1 MSTNPYAAPRA
12 QVVDA
17 TVVPRGNFLPTGRSV
32 PAGNGWTWI
41 TAAWQHFRARAGL
54 WMGMVVVAT
63 LIMVGLMVIP
73 FIGPLAQSL
82 LWPVFVAGFA
92 IASRKIDE
100 GESAQFGDLFAGF
113 SQRAGA
119 LIATGLIAMLIS
131 AAIVFAAIAVVGTAA
146 FAGFSGTATI
156 TPAQM
161 MAFLLA
167 SLVILALMLPLIM
180 ALWFAPPLIVF
191 HEMGAWEAMK
201 ASFFGGIKNM
211 LPFLLYGIVLTIAS
225 VLASIPAL
233 LGWLVL
239 GPVIA
244 ASIYTSY
251 RDIYFSEA

>member
-12 QVVDA
+12 QVADTTA
-17 TVVPRGNFLPTGRSV
+17 VPRGNFLPHGRSV
-32 PAGNGWTWI
+32 PTGNGWTWI
-41 TAAWQHFRARAGL
+41 TAAWHLFRARAGL
-54 WMGMVVVAT
+54 WMGMFVVAA
-63 LIMVGLMVIP
+63 LIILGLTFIP
-73 FIGPLAQSL
+73 FIGPIAQSL
-82 LWPVFVAGFA
+82 LWPVLAAGFV
-92 IASRKIDE
+92 ITSRKIED
-100 GESAQFGDLFAGF
+100 GEQAQFGDLFAGF
-113 SQRAGA
+113 SQRAGT

-131 AAIVFAAIAVVGTAA
+131 AGIVLAAIAVVGTA
-146 FAGFSGTATI
+146 FLAGINEGNI

-161 MAFLLA
+161 MSFLLV

-180 ALWFAPPLIVF
+180 AVWFAPPLIVF
-191 HEMGAWEAMK
+191 HDMGAWEAMK
-201 ASFFGGIKNM
+201 ASFLGGIKNM